1 MLAPTLVLPREAI
14 AALCVQYH
22 VRELLIFGSAIRDD
36 FTANSDVDLLVEF
49 EPKANV
55 GFLTLIRLE
64 RELAALLD
72 RPVDLVPKN
81 GLHPRLRESV
91 LASAQVLYAA

>member
-1 MLAPTLVLPREAI
+1 MLAPTFVLPHEAI
-14 AALCVQYH
+14 AALCAQYH

-36 FTANSDVDLLVEF
+36 FSPESDVDLLVEF
-49 EPKANV
+49 EPEAKV

-64 RELAALLD
+64 RELAALLQ

-81 GLHPRLRESV
+81 GLHPRLRASV
-91 LASAQVLYAA
+91 LASAQVLYTA